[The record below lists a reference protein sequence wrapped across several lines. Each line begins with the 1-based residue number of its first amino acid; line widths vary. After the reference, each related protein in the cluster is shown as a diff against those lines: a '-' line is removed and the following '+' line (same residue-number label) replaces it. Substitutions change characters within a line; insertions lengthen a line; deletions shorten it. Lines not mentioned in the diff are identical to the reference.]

1 MSVAPLHFEQVA
13 VTLLYIGYS
22 NYGIKLNRAIWLQ
35 HSAMIV
41 VTLVKHNL
49 NYGTVLKAS
58 MNLLEISV
66 VSLASYTRLR
76 WWPSHSNVVGELW

>member
-13 VTLLYIGYS
+13 VTLHRLQQLIYD
-22 NYGIKLNRAIWLQ
+22 IKLNRAIWLQ

-49 NYGTVLKAS
+49 NHGTVLKAS
-58 MNLLEISV
+58 MNLLGISV
-66 VSLASYTRLR
+66 VSLAFYTRLR